1 MEVTVNTH
9 PLGADSQDLVV
20 DAGDVAR
27 LRRMKRTATGF
38 LAAAA
43 AIYVATYFI
52 SNGGSG
58 VLGFVRAGAEA
69 AMVGGLADW
78 FAVTALFRRPL
89 HLPIPHTAIIPR
101 QKDEIATKLGGFVTA
116 NFLTPELM
124 SRHLDDAHLVSR
136 IGVRL
141 REPAYADR
149 VGAEVSHVLA
159 VGLAEIDT
167 DAVVRL
173 GFELARQD
181 LARRSYAPL
190 LGELLA
196 QIVDRDAQRPWV
208 ELLTTAVRD
217 YIRDNRATLRPQ
229 IRELIEERGR
239 LAWLLIT
246 DKRTDRLID
255 AAVHEL
261 DQIDAD
267 PHHPARRFF
276 DGLLSSLAESLSGD
290 GVIASKV
297 DLTAQHM
304 LEDESYQEPLQRF
317 LKAGVESVRTLLDEQ
332 DSAAAAQVSQ
342 FVQRIGHRI
351 EADPEFE
358 ATLEGWLKR
367 VVVYAVEEYG
377 DEVTVLIRRT
387 VAGWD
392 ASSAS
397 RRIEVAVGRDLQFIR
412 INGTVVGAM
421 AGLVIH
427 AITLALPSG

>member
-1 MEVTVNTH
+1 MRVSVTAPSV
-9 PLGADSQDLVV
+9 GAANSAGEPI

-43 AIYVATYFI
+43 AIYVATFFI
-52 SNGGSG
+52 HGGGGG

-89 HLPIPHTAIIPR
+89 HLPIPHTAIIPQ
-101 QKDEIATKLGGFVTA
+101 QKDEIATKLGAFVTA

-124 SRHLDDAHLVSR
+124 TRHLEEAHLVAR
-136 IGVRL
+136 IGARL
-141 REPAYADR
+141 REPVYADR
-149 VGAEVSHVLA
+149 LGVEVSHVLA
-159 VGLAEIDT
+159 VGLEEIDT

-190 LGELLA
+190 LGQLLA
-196 QIVDRDAQRPWV
+196 QIIDRDAQRPWL

-217 YIRDNRATLRPQ
+217 YIRDNRPALRRQ
-229 IRELIEERGR
+229 LKEYVEGRGR

-255 AAVHEL
+255 AALHEL
-261 DQIDAD
+261 DELDRD
-267 PHHPARRFF
+267 PNHPARRWL
-276 DGLLSSLAESLSGD
+276 DELLRSLAASLETD
-290 GVIASKV
+290 GVIAAKV
-297 DLTAQHM
+297 DLTARHM
-304 LEDESYQEPLQRF
+304 LEDESYQAPLQRF
-317 LKAGVESVRTLLDEQ
+317 LKDGIASVRTLLD
-332 DSAAAAQVSQ
+332 DAASAPATQVSQ
-342 FVQRIGHRI
+342 FIQGVGRRIDDD
-351 EADPEFE
+351 AAFE
-358 ATLEGWLKR
+358 AMLEAWLQR
-367 VVVYAVEEYG
+367 VVVYGVREYG

-392 ASSAS
+392 ATSAS

-421 AGLVIH
+421 AGLAIH
-427 AITLALPSG
+427 AITLALP